1 MVTAELA
8 AGEYWVLV
16 DSDRPPAQQ
25 AEPEWQVRVSCDGE
39 APPPSAELCARWTD
53 CAACTAQTH
62 CGWCASR
69 AACLTGT
76 ADAALMD
83 VCDAWD
89 PFGLECDAT
98 AAALSDEGPAAQ
110 LKAALPLLATVL
122 VFAAAAALAA
132 RAGKRA
138 GTSLV

>member
-1 MVTAELA
+1 MAEAHWRVVAAVPAERLA
-8 AGEYWVLV
+8 AQGYDVRLV
-16 DSDRPPAQQ
+16 AN
-25 AEPEWQVRVSCDGE
+25 
-39 APPPSAELCARWTD
+39 
-53 CAACTAQTH
+53 CAACTAQTL

-89 PFGLECDAT
+89 PFGLECDAA

-122 VFAAAAALAA
+122 VFAAAEALAA

-138 GTSLV
+138 GTPLV

>member
-1 MVTAELA
+1 
-8 AGEYWVLV
+8 
-16 DSDRPPAQQ
+16 
-25 AEPEWQVRVSCDGE
+25 
-39 APPPSAELCARWTD
+39 
-53 CAACTAQTH
+53 
-62 CGWCASR
+62 
-69 AACLTGT
+69 
-76 ADAALMD
+76 MD